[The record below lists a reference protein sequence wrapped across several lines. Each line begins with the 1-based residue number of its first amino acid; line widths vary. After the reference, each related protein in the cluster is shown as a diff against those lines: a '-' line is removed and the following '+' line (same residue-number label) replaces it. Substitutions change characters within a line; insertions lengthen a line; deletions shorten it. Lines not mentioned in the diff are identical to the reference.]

1 MSSKLVKKLLLQTTN
16 NSSSLTSNND
26 GDYDSGTYQDRSRKR
41 KYKSSTITNTPTA
54 LINEVVTKEDMINE
68 HVQSL
73 LRLDN
78 LSQQYSSGTAHK
90 SFDRLSSNMK
100 QQAKERKMAS
110 KSIISN
116 SRSNSSSFTQKP
128 HESRFDEKRDK
139 VEKEEKYYGDLARA
153 LRKASK
159 KKDKKSSSSSNK
171 TKKQK
176 VIS

>member
-16 NSSSLTSNND
+16 NNSSPTSNND
-26 GDYDSGTYQDRSRKR
+26 GDYDSGTYQDGSRKR
-41 KYKSSTITNTPTA
+41 KYKSSTITNTPTTP
-54 LINEVVTKEDMINE
+54 NEVVTKEEMVNE

-100 QQAKERKMAS
+100 RQAKERKVAS
-110 KSIISN
+110 KSITSN

-128 HESRFDEKRDK
+128 HESRFDKKRDK

-159 KKDKKSSSSSNK
+159 KKDMKSSSSSNK

-176 VIS
+176 

>member
-16 NSSSLTSNND
+16 NNSSPTSNNE
-26 GDYDSGTYQDRSRKR
+26 GDYDSGSYQDRSRKR
-41 KYKSSTITNTPTA
+41 KYKSSTITNTSIS
-54 LINEVVTKEDMINE
+54 LNEVVTKEEMINE

-100 QQAKERKMAS
+100 QQAKERKIAS

-128 HESRFDEKRDK
+128 HESRFDKKRDK

-159 KKDKKSSSSSNK
+159 KKDKKSSSSSNNK
-171 TKKQK
+171 KKQK
-176 VIS
+176 

>member
-16 NSSSLTSNND
+16 NSSSLTNNND
-26 GDYDSGTYQDRSRKR
+26 GDYGSGSYQDGSRKR
-41 KYKSSTITNTPTA
+41 KYKSSTITNTPSA
-54 LINEVVTKEDMINE
+54 LNEVVTKEEIINE

-100 QQAKERKMAS
+100 QQAKERKIAS

-128 HESRFDEKRDK
+128 HESRFDKKRDK

-159 KKDKKSSSSSNK
+159 KKDMKSSSSSNK

-176 VIS
+176 

>member
-16 NSSSLTSNND
+16 NNSSPTSNNE
-26 GDYDSGTYQDRSRKR
+26 GDYDSGTYQDGSRKR
-41 KYKSSTITNTPTA
+41 KYKSSTITNTPTTP
-54 LINEVVTKEDMINE
+54 NEVVTKEEMINE

-100 QQAKERKMAS
+100 QQAKERKVAS

-128 HESRFDEKRDK
+128 HESRFDKKRDK

-159 KKDKKSSSSSNK
+159 KKDMKSGSSSNK
-171 TKKQK
+171 KKKQK
-176 VIS
+176 

>member
-16 NSSSLTSNND
+16 NSSSLTNNND
-26 GDYDSGTYQDRSRKR
+26 GDYGSGSYQDGSRKR
-41 KYKSSTITNTPTA
+41 KYKSSTITNTPSA
-54 LINEVVTKEDMINE
+54 LNEVVTKEEIINE

-90 SFDRLSSNMK
+90 SFDRLSSNTK
-100 QQAKERKMAS
+100 RQAKERKVAS

-128 HESRFDEKRDK
+128 HESRFDKKRDK

-159 KKDKKSSSSSNK
+159 KKDMKSSSSSNK

-176 VIS
+176 

>member
-16 NSSSLTSNND
+16 NNSSPTSNNG
-26 GDYDSGTYQDRSRKR
+26 GDYDSGTYQDGSRKR
-41 KYKSSTITNTPTA
+41 KYKSSTITNTPSA
-54 LINEVVTKEDMINE
+54 LNEVVTKEEIINE

-100 QQAKERKMAS
+100 QQAKERKIAS

-128 HESRFDEKRDK
+128 HESRFDKKRDK

-159 KKDKKSSSSSNK
+159 KKDMKSSSSSNK

-176 VIS
+176 

>member
-16 NSSSLTSNND
+16 NSSSLTNNND
-26 GDYDSGTYQDRSRKR
+26 GDYDSGTYQDGSRKR
-41 KYKSSTITNTPTA
+41 KYKSSTITNTPSA
-54 LINEVVTKEDMINE
+54 LNEVVTKEEIINE

-100 QQAKERKMAS
+100 QQAKERKVAS

-128 HESRFDEKRDK
+128 HESRFDKKRDK

-159 KKDKKSSSSSNK
+159 KKDMKSSSSSNK

-176 VIS
+176 

>member
-16 NSSSLTSNND
+16 NSSSLTSNNEGD
-26 GDYDSGTYQDRSRKR
+26 GDYDSGSYQDRSRKR
-41 KYKSSTITNTPTA
+41 KYKPPTITNTPTTY
-54 LINEVVTKEDMINE
+54 NEVVTKEEMINE

-78 LSQQYSSGTAHK
+78 LSQKYSSGTAHK

-100 QQAKERKMAS
+100 QEAKERKVAS

-116 SRSNSSSFTQKP
+116 SRSNSSSFTQKL
-128 HESRFDEKRDK
+128 HESRFDKKRDK

-153 LRKASK
+153 LRKANK
-159 KKDKKSSSSSNK
+159 KGKKSSSSSNK
-171 TKKQK
+171 KKK
-176 VIS
+176 LK

>member
-16 NSSSLTSNND
+16 NSSSLTNNND
-26 GDYDSGTYQDRSRKR
+26 GDYDSGTYQDGSRKR
-41 KYKSSTITNTPTA
+41 KYKSSTITNTPSA
-54 LINEVVTKEDMINE
+54 LNEVVTKEEIINE

-100 QQAKERKMAS
+100 QQAKERKIAS

-128 HESRFDEKRDK
+128 HESRFDKKRDK

-159 KKDKKSSSSSNK
+159 KKDMKSSSSSNK

-176 VIS
+176 